1 MTTRHDIL
9 ETPPPNSVES
19 EMALLGALI
28 LDPAMVAEVLPMVGR
43 DGAFF
48 DERHAAIF
56 AAMRWLFEKGDD
68 WDAVELAERLRS
80 AGKLEGVGGTAYLGL
95 LARSIPSSV
104 NATHY
109 ARLVAE
115 KHRARGLV
123 AACWETLEHVHN
135 PTDGATAEDIEQAAL
150 ARVYAAT
157 DDAAGEKSQ
166 HIADVAQECLR
177 AIDEGRSEYYRTGFG
192 GFDDYYGGFPK
203 QGLVTVIAP
212 PGHGKST
219 WVLNAVVNIAADHPV
234 RLFSYEMPANRITEA
249 VLARECRLPVRSY
262 TLNGVRPGLDQ
273 WGQLEAGALALR
285 KYNLEV
291 VDDYLD
297 ARDIFAR
304 CYRYRSQGVRVV
316 VVDYLQNLP
325 QLKGQRD
332 SFGSLAESAQI
343 LQKIARRLGLCVV
356 MVCQG
361 TAEAD
366 RRARAMGLGDAYG
379 GAPVKQVTDV
389 GLSLF
394 RPGLFD
400 PEVHESVTELHVVKN
415 KYGPVT
421 LGKPIPLE
429 YAGAY
434 AAFTDTTPFDGAD
447 DA

>member
-1 MTTRHDIL
+1 MTTRRDIV
-9 ETPPPNSVES
+9 ETLPPHSIES
-19 EMALLGALI
+19 EMALLGALV
-28 LDPAMVAEVLPMVGR
+28 LDPAMVAEVLPMIGET
-43 DGAFF
+43 GAFF
-48 DERHAAIF
+48 DENHAAIF
-56 AAMRWLFEKGDD
+56 DAMRWLFEKGDD

-80 AGKLEGVGGTAYLGL
+80 AGKLERIGGTAYIAH
-95 LARSIPSSV
+95 LAQSIPSSV

-109 ARLVAE
+109 AKLVAE
-115 KHRARGLV
+115 KHRARELV

-135 PTDGATAEDIEQAAL
+135 PTDGATAEDIEQAAI
-150 ARVYAAT
+150 ARVHAAT
-157 DDAAGEKSQ
+157 DERAGETSR
-166 HIADVAQECLR
+166 HIADVAQDCLR
-177 AIDEGRSEYYRTGFG
+177 AIDEGRSEYFRTGFG
-192 GFDDYYGGFPK
+192 GFDDYFGGFPR

-234 RLFSYEMPANRITEA
+234 RLFSFEMPANRITEA

-273 WGQLEAGALALR
+273 WQSLEAGALALR

-297 ARDIFAR
+297 AREIFAR

-325 QLKGQRD
+325 QLKGHRD

-366 RRARAMGLGDAYG
+366 RRGRAMGLGDAYG
-379 GAPVKQVTDV
+379 GAPVKQVTDL

-400 PEVHESVTELHVVKN
+400 PDIDERETELHIVKN

-421 LGKPIPLE
+421 LGKPIGLE

-434 AAFTDTTPFDGAD
+434 AAFTDATPLEGVA
-447 DA
+447 